1 MKAGDIMPRGGKRD
15 GAGRKAGSVGRTK
28 RDTLKNVTIRMSE
41 ELEKKVEEV
50 STGETKAEKFRYA
63 IERGIEII
71 QAEKEDNQGE

>member
-15 GAGRKAGSVGRTK
+15 GAGRKTGSVGRTK
-28 RDTLKNVTIRMSE
+28 KDTLKNVTIRMSE